1 MKEPI
6 ITLDNEMHDRHEL
19 TQKAIQDS
27 FYYGYLAK
35 ACLSSSAISQ
45 LLKSPLEYLN
55 QINLPTESDALAQ
68 GYLFHASILE
78 EDKFNECLFLDVKTK
93 ASKEYKC
100 LIGFAHPF
108 GINTTGVFNLI
119 KNY

>member
-45 LLKSPLEYLN
+45 LLKSPLK
-55 QINLPTESDALAQ
+55 ALAP
-68 GYLFHASILE
+68 LNILAIYVTFE
-78 EDKFNECLFLDVKTK
+78 VFQLLKSPLK
-93 ASKEYKC
+93 A
-100 LIGFAHPF
+100 
-108 GINTTGVFNLI
+108 
-119 KNY
+119 